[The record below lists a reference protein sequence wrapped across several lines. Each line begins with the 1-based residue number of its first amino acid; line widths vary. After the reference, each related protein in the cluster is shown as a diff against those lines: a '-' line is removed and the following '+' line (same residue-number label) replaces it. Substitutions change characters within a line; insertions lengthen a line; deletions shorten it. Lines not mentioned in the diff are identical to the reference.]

1 MLDMMS
7 LCGRMSQQSARHV
20 VQRLCRK
27 RMLAKEEAELAALE
41 GALAVGQSGGPTAV
55 INASLVGVVEQAVQE
70 KQVTAV
76 YGCLRGIQ
84 GVLMDRFI
92 DLARES
98 PQTLGRLRRTPGAAL
113 GTVRYK
119 LRPEDYERVVEV
131 LHAHDVR
138 FFCYLG
144 GNDSMDTAHRIHLV
158 AQQMGYEL
166 RCIGVP
172 KTVDND
178 LAGTDHCPGY
188 GSAARFVAL
197 ATRDTG
203 WDTESMGPS
212 SPVKIIEIMGRN
224 AGWLTAAAALARAEP
239 GDPPHL
245 IYVPER
251 PVQDAVVVAEVR
263 DIVAAREHCVIA
275 LSEGAVP
282 DTGMGEVDAFGHR
295 MKGGAA
301 EYLEGLL
308 GTKLGLKVR
317 IDKPNY
323 LQRSFS
329 TCISDVDVEEAY
341 QVGRAAV
348 QLAVGGESGV
358 MVALKRVGND
368 PYQCKT
374 TTVPLQEVAN
384 RERLLPDAYISER
397 GNDVTA
403 AFLDYARPLIGRP
416 LPALARLDRHAVP
429 SLAQGR

>member
-1 MLDMMS
+1 
-7 LCGRMSQQSARHV
+7 
-20 VQRLCRK
+20 
-27 RMLAKEEAELAALE
+27 
-41 GALAVGQSGGPTAV
+41 V
-55 INASLVGVVEQAVQE
+55 INSSLIGVIEQASE
-70 KQVTAV
+70 EDRVTAV
-76 YGCLRGIQ
+76 YGSLRGIQ
-84 GVLMDRFI
+84 GVLADRFI

-98 PQTLGRLRRTPGAAL
+98 PDTLSRLRRTPGAAL

-119 LRPEDYERVVEV
+119 LCPEDYERVVEV
-131 LHAHDVR
+131 LRGHGVR
-138 FFCYLG
+138 FFCYVG

-158 AQQMGYEL
+158 AQRMGYEL
-166 RCIGVP
+166 HCVGVP

-224 AGWLTAAAALARAEP
+224 AGWLAAAAALARAQP

-251 PVQDAVVVAEVR
+251 PVHDAAVVDEVSEV
-263 DIVAAREHCVIA
+263 VAAREHCVIA

-282 DTGMGEVDAFGHR
+282 DTGMGEVDAFGHQ

-301 EYLEGLL
+301 EHLQRLL
-308 GTKLGLKVR
+308 GTQLGLNVR

-329 TCISDVDVEEAY
+329 TCISDVDAEEAY
-341 QVGRAAV
+341 QVGRTAV
-348 QLAVGGESGV
+348 RLAVSGQGGV
-358 MVALKRVGND
+358 MVSLKRATSD
-368 PYQCKT
+368 PYRCET
-374 TTVPLQEVAN
+374 TMVPLEEVAN
-384 RERLLPDAYISER
+384 RERFLLDTYISER
-397 GNDVTA
+397 GNDVTF

-416 LPALARLDRHAVP
+416 LPALARLARYPVSP
-429 SLAQGR
+429 LA

>member
-1 MLDMMS
+1 M
-7 LCGRMSQQSARHV
+7 
-20 VQRLCRK
+20 
-27 RMLAKEEAELAALE
+27 
-41 GALAVGQSGGPTAV
+41 
-55 INASLVGVVEQAVQE
+55 INSSLVGVIDQALQE
-70 KQVTAV
+70 EQVTAV
-76 YGCLRGIQ
+76 YGSLRGIQ
-84 GVLMDRFI
+84 GVLMEQFV

-98 PQTLGRLRRTPGAAL
+98 PRTLVRLRRTPGAAL

-119 LRPEDYERVVEV
+119 LRPEDYGRVVEV

-138 FFCYLG
+138 FFCYVG
-144 GNDSMDTAHRIHLV
+144 GNDSMDTARRIHLV
-158 AQQMGYEL
+158 AQQRGYEL

-203 WDTESMGPS
+203 WDTESMGSS

-224 AGWLTAAAALARAEP
+224 AGWLAAAAALARAEP

-251 PVQDAVVVAEVR
+251 PVEDAAVVDEVR
-263 DIVAAREHCVIA
+263 DVVAALGHCVIA

-282 DTGMGEVDAFGHR
+282 ETGMGEVDAFGHQ

-301 EYLEGLL
+301 EHLARLL
-308 GTKLGLKVR
+308 GAHLGLKVR

-329 TCISDVDVEEAY
+329 TCISDVDAEEAY

-348 QLAVGGESGV
+348 RLAVGGQSGA
-358 MVALKRVGND
+358 MVALKRVSDD
-368 PYQCKT
+368 PYRCET
-374 TTVPLQEVAN
+374 TMVPLEEAAN

-397 GNDVTA
+397 GNGVSL

-416 LPALARLDRHAVP
+416 LPALARLGKYAVP
-429 SLAQGR
+429 PASAKKVT